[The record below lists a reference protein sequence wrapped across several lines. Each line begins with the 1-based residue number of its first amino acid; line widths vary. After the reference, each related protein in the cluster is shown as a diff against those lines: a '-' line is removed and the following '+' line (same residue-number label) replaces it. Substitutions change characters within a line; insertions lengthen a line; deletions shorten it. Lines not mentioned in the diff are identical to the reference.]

1 MSDVRYIK
9 CKRCNRALKTKNAQL
24 LGYGP
29 TCYKLVQKEKLS
41 ADYHDLFTLMENGK
55 SVR

>member
-9 CKRCNRALKTKNAQL
+9 CKRCNRALKTENAQL

-29 TCYKLVQKEKLS
+29 TCYKLVQKEKLQT
-41 ADYHDLFTLMENGK
+41 DYHDLFTLMEK
-55 SVR
+55 EKKC